1 MSAKRA
7 PHSEVLSGAT
17 FHRANTERG
26 AKTQAAVYA
35 GNGQR
40 TKVAQH
46 KGKWGCWVWPKAKE
60 SNPLKVKAFSLAR
73 VAYRTPVGKT
83 KDVLTA
89 HGNTISVF
97 HKDGSHW
104 YIRQSINRQ
113 DALATSIRQ
122 LANEF
127 AYILEA
133 GRIAEDSKELHQ
145 FIERVAPERAIWKSN
160 PKRNPESAAIK
171 MREKFTGLP
180 ADGTVLVERTEHVHE
195 HLAALGD
202 LIELRGKT
210 IKGQPFVIEFKRSKN
225 PRRKSKDIV
234 GKVRGWVGRRAK
246 AVSGVVKGF
255 SNAWIN
261 GKKRNPNGPT
271 ILASN
276 EAGTQLFL
284 EGGDQS
290 LNLSNVGL
298 SELAKKEVATIGDVH
313 YITYHSKKK
322 FDGKEEE
329 HDYEHEFSEESKG
342 PRPTLRY
349 DVKNKAM
356 FLDGGV
362 YYVPRPFFGTS
373 PGITD

>member
-1 MSAKRA
+1 MPKTKHKGWFKRCVKGVKASGSAADPQAVCGAVLKRKRAKNPKAGSAGYDVHIGARKKHFDSHEAAKRHA
-7 PHSEVLSGAT
+7 LGEQNKGVHAVFVIVDSATGERNEYSRSG
-17 FHRANTERG
+17 R
-26 AKTQAAVYA
+26 
-35 GNGQR
+35 
-40 TKVAQH
+40 
-46 KGKWGCWVWPKAKE
+46 
-60 SNPLKVKAFSLAR
+60 
-73 VAYRTPVGKT
+73 
-83 KDVLTA
+83 
-89 HGNTISVF
+89 
-97 HKDGSHW
+97 
-104 YIRQSINRQ
+104 
-113 DALATSIRQ
+113 
-122 LANEF
+122 
-127 AYILEA
+127 
-133 GRIAEDSKELHQ
+133 
-145 FIERVAPERAIWKSN
+145 
-160 PKRNPESAAIK
+160 KRNPEAGAVA

-180 ADGTVLVERTEHVHE
+180 ADSTVVVSRTEHVHE

-234 GKVRGWVGRRAK
+234 SKVGKSTGKWLGRRA
-246 AVSGVVKGF
+246 ASVSKLVKGF
-255 SNAWIN
+255 SDTWIN
-261 GKKRNPNGPT
+261 GKKRRNPNGPT

-276 EAGTQLFL
+276 EAGTHLFI

-290 LNLSNVGL
+290 LDLSKVGL
-298 SELAKKEVATIGDVH
+298 ADQAKKETAIVGDVH
-313 YITYHSKKK
+313 YITYHARKK

-342 PRPTLRY
+342 PRPSLRY